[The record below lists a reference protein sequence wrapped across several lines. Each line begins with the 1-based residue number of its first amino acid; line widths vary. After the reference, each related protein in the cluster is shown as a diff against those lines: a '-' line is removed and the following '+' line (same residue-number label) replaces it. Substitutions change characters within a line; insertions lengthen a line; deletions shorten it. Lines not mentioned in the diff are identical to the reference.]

1 MRSRERLDRLRP
13 QGFTLIEVMA
23 ALVVVGLGMLG
34 VIQAVNQTVNNT
46 SYLRDKSIAHWVAMN
61 RLTEARLVGGAPSI
75 DTTSGTAQM
84 AGREWRW
91 TMTVN
96 ETTADSMLRIDV
108 SVAPAEAQKDASL
121 ATVSG
126 FYGKAVAPAASARVA
141 WQGEATGQPA
151 PSAKQNSGTGGNPA
165 EANNAATPAVD
176 GDAGNQ

>member
-1 MRSRERLDRLRP
+1 MRSPEPHHRA
-13 QGFTLIEVMA
+13 GFTLIEVMA
-23 ALVVVGLGMLG
+23 ALVIVGLGMLG

-61 RLTEARLVGGAPSI
+61 RLTEARLAGGAPSI
-75 DTTSGTAQM
+75 DTTTGTAQM

-108 SVAPAEAQKDASL
+108 SVAPVEAQKDASL

-126 FYGKAVAPAASARVA
+126 FFGKAVAPAASVRIS
-141 WQGEATGQPA
+141 WQGEAAGQSGQPA
-151 PSAKQNSGTGGNPA
+151 PQTNGRGGSPA
-165 EANNAATPAVD
+165 APAADGNGD
-176 GDAGNQ
+176 GDGEAGNQ